1 MSARTT
7 SRVRRLWRELGRAVL
22 LMWLVGGAAS
32 VRALAQVVPPPAAVK
47 LTASDARPGD
57 NFGWSVAYS
66 HGRIAVGA
74 PRKDNA
80 GGVDAGAVYSFTFN
94 GSNWVQEAPLFTT
107 SVSAGAEFGRA
118 IAMSEDLLVV
128 GAWHDSRMG
137 GPAAGSAWVY
147 TRGANSWGSP
157 IRLHESGSGGAEFG
171 ASVAVRGDWIAVG
184 APSGSHGLVYLFE
197 RHLGSWRF
205 VERLESFAA
214 TGPLDRFGWSVAF
227 SGVETG
233 DVLAVGAPGR
243 LGLGS
248 VPDVGAVY
256 LYASQSGAWL
266 PTRYFLGPVHNL
278 GGAPFGARFGRA
290 VSAARRSLLVASDR
304 DSRFFTQSANGG
316 WQLHN
321 GYISAAT
328 DSSGPPRTDVAVTS
342 RTVLSGWRR
351 DALDRGSVR
360 QFDRNAPSTLSYRGP
375 HYASDGAFGDFFG
388 SSVALEGRSF
398 VAGAPTDDH
407 GGGVDAGSVYVFR
420 DPCTPDTWSLVDAG
434 GPGSPPG
441 RLYPELARRGN
452 RVVLF
457 GGQREGPTSYFGDT
471 WEWNGSRWIDRSQP
485 GGPLPRRSH
494 ALVSERPTGRV
505 ILFGGLDATQRFGD
519 MWQWDGSSWTPIT
532 NSGDVPTNPAGH
544 KAVYDTARNRI
555 VMYRNPFEP
564 GYSLDTFEWRR
575 TSNATGVWTRFPT
588 ATSGPGQRLFHA
600 MVYDEARRVTLLHGG
615 SGGPSPGVHGDTWTW
630 DGATWTQ
637 VSTSGTGLLRSHFM
651 GYDPVT
657 ETVVMAAGSNE
668 LGQWIPL
675 TWTWN
680 GSQWTSVP
688 ASTTDV
694 NSRLISAVAWDSVSR
709 KLLLFGGRMYSTAGT
724 PHLGDTRVWCGP
736 AD

>member
-1 MSARTT
+1 MTAVEVPRVSPVMDRPRWCAFASACL
-7 SRVRRLWRELGRAVL
+7 VAA
-22 LMWLVGGAAS
+22 LMCSHAAAQLIPPS
-32 VRALAQVVPPPAAVK
+32 VPVK

-66 HGRIAVGA
+66 HGRIAVGT
-74 PRKDNA
+74 PHKDHA

-94 GSNWVQEAPLFTT
+94 GSNWVQEPMLYTT

-118 IAMSEDLLVV
+118 LAMSEDLLVV
-128 GAWHDSRMG
+128 GAWHDARVA
-137 GPAAGSAWVY
+137 GPAAGSVWVF
-147 TRGANSWGSP
+147 TRGSNSWGSP
-157 IRLHESGSGGAEFG
+157 IRLDTGDHGAGDEFG
-171 ASVAVRGDWIAVG
+171 ASVAVCGDWIAAG
-184 APSGSHGLVYLFE
+184 APSHPDGRAYLFQ
-197 RHLGSWRF
+197 RNLGSWRLKR
-205 VERLESFAA
+205 RLQSFAS
-214 TGPLDRFGWSVAF
+214 TGPGDRFGWSVAF
-227 SGVETG
+227 TG
-233 DVLAVGAPGR
+233 DSVGASLAVGAPGR
-243 LGLGS
+243 RIGS
-248 VPDVGAVY
+248 APDAGAVF
-256 LYASQSGAWL
+256 LFSRSTDGWFPHRFLLLPSVVAGAK
-266 PTRYFLGPVHNL
+266 
-278 GGAPFGARFGRA
+278 FGRA
-290 VSAARRSLLVASDR
+290 VSAANRSLLVATEVQTA
-304 DSRFFTQSANGG
+304 FFTQQSDGSWGLRSVA
-316 WQLHN
+316 
-321 GYISAAT
+321 SAAT
-328 DSSGPPRTDVAVTS
+328 TDASVLPRVDVAISTRVAARGKRFNFGQKGEVLTFNRTS
-342 RTVLSGWRR
+342 PHTIS
-351 DALDRGSVR
+351 AGSVR
-360 QFDRNAPSTLSYRGP
+360 R
-375 HYASDGAFGDFFG
+375 ASDGAALDYFG
-388 SSVALEGRSF
+388 SSVALDAGSL
-398 VAGAPTDDH
+398 VVGAPFDDH
-407 GGGVDAGSVYVFR
+407 AGGVDAGSVYVFR
-420 DPCTPDTWSLVDAG
+420 DPCTPNTWSLVDAG
-434 GPGSPPG
+434 GPASPPG
-441 RLYPELARRGN
+441 RLYPELARRGS

-494 ALVSERPTGRV
+494 ALVSERQTGRV